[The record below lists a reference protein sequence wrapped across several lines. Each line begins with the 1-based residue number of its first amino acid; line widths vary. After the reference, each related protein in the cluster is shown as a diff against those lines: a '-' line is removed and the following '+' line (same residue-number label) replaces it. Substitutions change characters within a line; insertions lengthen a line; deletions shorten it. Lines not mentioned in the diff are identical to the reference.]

1 MKKVGIIIALLLT
14 CPFVYSQ
21 WVLTV
26 NYTNNCTDMWERL
39 RAELE
44 AERIVNENNN
54 RTFSTKNECDVVRR
68 SIQSPYSCL
77 IFDCPCMG
85 HDVGGGGG
93 GDATASMD
101 PNTNS
106 YFSGP
111 QQGNAFSPS
120 NTADEVKQWLKDYY
134 KQNGIDY
141 DEAYLDELFEN
152 MYARKEFEQMYAQA
166 HAQMME
172 TNDRESY
179 LGDSD
184 SIKQQYLVTQKSGY
198 IYEELNM
205 EVKEETI
212 ANPVYLDE
220 DGKPYLN
227 PKAIQKKIDLP
238 DLSKDIQP
246 EPVPSNNFSI
256 QSYSTSLSDESE
268 SNFGQSLAD
277 FLNENNVVYAVE
289 QYVLGELGEVI
300 DKVTLSIAEGLATL
314 VEMPAYPLAVA
325 QNLMNAEVDFCQDGM
340 DAILW
345 AASHDITNEN
355 NRKAFERKYKKAT
368 VNFGFNLTD
377 SGGGVLKTA
386 NILYNV
392 RYGKD

>member
-1 MKKVGIIIALLLT
+1 MKKIGIIIALLLS
-14 CPFVYSQ
+14 CPLVHAQ
-21 WVLTV
+21 WTLSV

-54 RTFSTKNECDVVRR
+54 RTFSTKNECDAARR
-68 SIQSPYSCL
+68 TIQSPYSCL
-77 IFDCPCMG
+77 KFDCHCMG
-85 HDVGGGGG
+85 HDAGGT
-93 GDATASMD
+93 GDATTTVD
-101 PNTNS
+101 PVTNS
-106 YFSGP
+106 YFTGP
-111 QQGNAFSPS
+111 QQGAAFSPA
-120 NTADEVKQWLKDYY
+120 NEADQIKQWLKDYY

-179 LGDSD
+179 SGGSD
-184 SIKQQYLVTQKSGY
+184 SIKQRYLVTTKSGY

-220 DGKPYLN
+220 DGRPYLN
-227 PKAIQKKIDLP
+227 LNAIQKNIDLP
-238 DLSKDIQP
+238 ELSKDIQP
-246 EPVPSNNFSI
+246 EPVPSNILSI

-268 SNFGQSLAD
+268 SNFGQSLSY
-277 FLNENNVVYAVE
+277 FLYENKNVYAVE

-314 VEMPAYPLAVA
+314 VEMPAYPLAIA
-325 QNLMNAEVDFCQDGM
+325 QNLMNAEVDFCQEGM

-355 NRKAFERKYKKAT
+355 TRKAFERKYKKAT
-368 VNFGFNLTD
+368 VNFGFNLTG
-377 SGGGVLKTA
+377 SGGEALKAA
-386 NILYNV
+386 NFLYNV